1 MARKDISKFAA
12 RIAKV
17 GLASPNKFKVVFSK
31 LPASV
36 KGETDLLTL
45 GIMCESVALAG
56 RTVQSILDRQYGVN
70 RDIPYNGPT
79 YPPLTIAFL
88 CSTNYLEK
96 KLFDRWN
103 DKIVSIKKAWDVA
116 YYKDYIGE
124 MKVMTLDRDGV
135 TVTHTQTYHECW
147 PKSVASIELNHSTQ
161 NSALRMTIEMEYAFW
176 ETEDLPLSTGLSSN
190 SEDLSYSAE
199 ADRLKGQDLERS
211 SI

>member
-1 MARKDISKFAA
+1 MARTEGRKDISKFAA

-17 GLASPNKFKVVFSK
+17 GLASPNKFKVEFSK
-31 LPASV
+31 LPDGVQEKA
-36 KGETDLLTL
+36 DLLTL

-161 NSALRMTIEMEYAFW
+161 NSALRMTVEMEYAFW
-176 ETEDLPLSTGLSSN
+176 ETEDLPLNKTKTTGT
-190 SEDLSYSAE
+190 
-199 ADRLKGQDLERS
+199 RLKGQNLTQERVRG
-211 SI
+211 